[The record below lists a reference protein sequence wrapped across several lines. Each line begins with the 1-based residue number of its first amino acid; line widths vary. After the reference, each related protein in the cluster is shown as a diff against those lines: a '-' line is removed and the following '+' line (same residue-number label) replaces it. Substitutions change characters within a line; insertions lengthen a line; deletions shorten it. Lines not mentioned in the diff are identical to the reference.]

1 MWHARALTRP
11 GRLAR
16 QGYTSQAGRYAETA
30 LTFDA
35 LRPHDPF
42 FPVGSPERAWI
53 EAHGEAIRAEQN
65 ATAAAGLRV
74 MNHIDFPILPR
85 KVLEAYAA
93 TMCRNASASPCEASF
108 ASESPLLTVLDAM
121 MAELF
126 EKFPLLEGVI
136 IRTGEHYIIDLPYH
150 QAVGIRAS
158 GPTDSEAASSLAG
171 FLLSEAQTKLPL
183 LSRAFPSQ
191 RAVAAAQF

>member
-1 MWHARALTRP
+1 MT
-11 GRLAR
+11 GSGLAR
-16 QGYTSQAGRYAETA
+16 QGYTAQAGRYAETA

-42 FPVGSPERAWI
+42 FPAGSPERAWI

-108 ASESPLLTVLDAM
+108 ASESPLDCVRLP
-121 MAELF
+121 
-126 EKFPLLEGVI
+126 PLGLSV
-136 IRTGEHYIIDLPYH
+136 
-150 QAVGIRAS
+150 S
-158 GPTDSEAASSLAG
+158 
-171 FLLSEAQTKLPL
+171 FLSAQTNQPPHTPML
-183 LSRAFPSQ
+183 
-191 RAVAAAQF
+191 